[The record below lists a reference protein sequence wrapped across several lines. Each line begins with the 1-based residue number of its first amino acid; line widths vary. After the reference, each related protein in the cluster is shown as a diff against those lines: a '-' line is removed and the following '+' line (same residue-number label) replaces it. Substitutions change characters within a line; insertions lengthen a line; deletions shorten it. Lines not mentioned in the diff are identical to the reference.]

1 MDDVVGPAPASDVPL
16 ACTLGPVDGRA
27 RLRRWQR
34 LNESAAPSAR
44 VVAGV
49 LQVRYQPGPGV
60 QGELADLAAA
70 EQTCCSFV
78 SWSVTNSDGQPVL
91 QVSGPAGA
99 PDAVAP
105 IAAMFGAAQAPA
117 RLSR

>member
-1 MDDVVGPAPASDVPL
+1 V
-16 ACTLGPVDGRA
+16 ACTLGPDDGQA

-34 LNESAAPSAR
+34 LNESATSSAR
-44 VVAGV
+44 VVAGT

-60 QGELADLAAA
+60 QEELTDLAAA

-78 SWSVTNSDGQPVL
+78 SWSAINSDGQPVL
-91 QVSGPAGA
+91 LVSAPANA

-105 IAAMFGAAQAPA
+105 IAAMFGAAEAPA
-117 RLSR
+117 KLSR

>member
-1 MDDVVGPAPASDVPL
+1 MDSFAVSAPVGDVPV
-16 ACTLGPVDGRA
+16 ACTLGPDDGRA

-34 LNESAAPSAR
+34 LNESSTPSAR
-44 VVAGV
+44 IVAGT

-60 QGELADLAAA
+60 LEELTDLAAA

-78 SWSVTNSDGQPVL
+78 SWSVISSDGQPVL
-91 QVSGPAGA
+91 QVSAPAEA

>member
-1 MDDVVGPAPASDVPL
+1 MDDVVGPAPASDVPV

-44 VVAGV
+44 VVAGD

-60 QGELADLAAA
+60 QEELADLAAA
-70 EQTCCSFV
+70 EQICCSFV
-78 SWSVTNSDGQPVL
+78 SWSVTNSDVQPVL
-91 QVSGPAGA
+91 QVSAPAGA